1 MYSNSIHNRLF
12 QKLKLDV
19 VQGIKHNQ
27 NLSQQLDSMYVKI
40 GLLIQNRIALQ
51 VSLEFDISCVLI
63 IGKL

>member
-1 MYSNSIHNRLF
+1 MHPSSIYSRLF

-51 VSLEFDISCVLI
+51 VSPKV
-63 IGKL
+63 